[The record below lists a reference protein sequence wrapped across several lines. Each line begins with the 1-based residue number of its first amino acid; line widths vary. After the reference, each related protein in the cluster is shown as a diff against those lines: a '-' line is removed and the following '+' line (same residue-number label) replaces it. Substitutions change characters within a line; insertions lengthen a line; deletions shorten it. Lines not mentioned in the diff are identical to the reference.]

1 MEQKHILLAEDE
13 EHIRLTLSMLLRKAG
28 YKVTMVKDGLEALQK
43 IVEFKKGSKPVDLLL
58 TDIQMPGK
66 SGLELIDELAELN
79 IDLPVLVLTGYGNKN
94 MIVDLMRKGC
104 ADYIDKPFE
113 GHELLER
120 LPPIFEKTA
129 KARQA
134 KEKESAEIF
143 SEKAELNRQ
152 IESYLHNYEKLRTQV
167 ESAVGAYQNLVQ
179 IQKNGYNVLTAFH
192 IQPLSELGGDF
203 ADIRDTS
210 AGCDILIADVAGH
223 DMGASYHTVLIKAFF
238 DENCRT
244 GNDGLSFFQLLNQHL
259 LENGNNERM
268 VTALFFRIN
277 LKKMHGEVVS
287 AGHPPMIRVQKNTP
301 VPDTVTA
308 NGDIL
313 GINENVA
320 FGSKSF
326 PLVSGDRFF
335 IYTDGLTNA
344 YCINRQTGKREKL
357 DQEGLDDMIKKYCH
371 QPLKK
376 MVGSIRKEMSNYRL
390 NDDMLLL
397 GVEIP

>member
-28 YKVTMVKDGLEALQK
+28 YKITMVKDGLEALQK
-43 IVEFKKGSKPVDLLL
+43 IVEFKENNKPVDLLL

-66 SGLELIDELAELN
+66 SGMELIDDLAELN

-94 MIVDLMRKGC
+94 MVVDLMRKGC

-129 KARQA
+129 RAREA
-134 KEKESAEIF
+134 REKESARVF

-152 IESYLHNYEKLRTQV
+152 IESYLHNYEKLRAQV
-167 ESAVGAYQNLVQ
+167 ESAVGAYHNLIQ

-203 ADIRDTS
+203 ADIRNTS

-223 DMGASYHTVLIKAFF
+223 DMGASYHTVLLKAFF

-244 GNDGLSFFQLLNQHL
+244 GNEGLSFFRLLNQHL

-268 VTALFFRIN
+268 VTALFFFVF
-277 LKKMHGEVVS
+277 LKDMHGEVVS
-287 AGHPPMIRVQKNTP
+287 AGHPPMIKVQKNMP
-301 VPDTVTA
+301 VPDPVITS
-308 NGDIL
+308 GDVL
-313 GINENVA
+313 GINEKVV
-320 FGSKSF
+320 FESLTF
-326 PLVSGDRFF
+326 PLAPGDRFF
-335 IYTDGLTNA
+335 IYTDGLANA
-344 YCINRQTGKREKL
+344 YRINEQTRKKEKL
-357 DQEGLDDMIKKYCH
+357 GSGLDDIIKKYC
-371 QPLKK
+371 QLPLKK
-376 MVGSIRKEMSNYRL
+376 MVDSIREEISVYRL

-397 GVEIP
+397 GIEVP